1 MSQLQAPRHEPPA
14 LSPGWHV
21 ALSEAWE
28 AYLHG
33 SYPIGA
39 CVVDADGNVIAR
51 GRNRIGEPRGVVN
64 GAISGHDLAHAE
76 INALLDIKEKIRPD
90 CYSWTLLSTLQ
101 PCPQCAAA
109 VAMNSM
115 KHIQYAAPDAWVA
128 DSNLLTHDPYVAR
141 KGIQVTR
148 APEQVQRLA
157 LRLTLVGF
165 LEAHHDM
172 NGPFIT
178 SFRAYPDDVQFAHHL
193 HETGQLAAL
202 RERRAALEE
211 VLALLD
217 GHA

>member
-1 MSQLQAPRHEPPA
+1 MTHTHRFTGHIAGVGTSGGTRLVLGCWDRTPHGPFADVM
-14 LSPGWHV
+14 V
-21 ALSEAWE
+21 A
-28 AYLHG
+28 H
-33 SYPIGA
+33 P
-39 CVVDADGNVIAR
+39 DGR
-51 GRNRIGEPRGVVN
+51 RE
-64 GAISGHDLAHAE
+64 
-76 INALLDIKEKIRPD
+76 LL
-90 CYSWTLLSTLQ
+90 
-101 PCPQCAAA
+101 
-109 VAMNSM
+109 
-115 KHIQYAAPDAWVA
+115 APDAWVA